1 MRVLSVAMLVLLTT
15 SGFGQVRIDHAIAV
29 VANLDSA
36 VTQLKATGFTIK
48 PGRLHDNGLLN
59 AHIKFPN
66 GTEFELMSIQGTPK
80 DDMARDYL
88 DLLHEHEGGAYLAL
102 SGISIET
109 LNERTTSM
117 GIEHKVEKGAAWSYI
132 TFPHHAYLSPF
143 FFIEMH
149 IGANDTPALLTHHN
163 GSIQMATV
171 WVEGDD
177 RVTNFLKAMGLI
189 SSGTIVDAKLGR
201 GEKFST
207 STGAIVVAPPKDASK
222 RQRIIAMSFCGKDG
236 KETVRLVF

>member
-1 MRVLSVAMLVLLTT
+1 MRVPFMAVFVLLVT

-36 VTQLKATGFTIK
+36 VMQFKAKGFTFK

-66 GTEFELMSIQGTPK
+66 GTEFELMSVQGTPK
-80 DDMARDYL
+80 DDAARDYL
-88 DLLHEHEGGAYLAL
+88 DLLHGHEGGAYLAL
-102 SGISIET
+102 SGVSLET
-109 LNERTTSM
+109 LDKKITSM
-117 GIEHKVEKGAAWSYI
+117 GIEHEVENGSAWSYI
-132 TFPHHAYLSPF
+132 TFPHRSYLSPF

-149 IGANDTPALLTHHN
+149 ISANDSPALLTHHN
-163 GSIQMATV
+163 RSIQIATV

-177 RVTNFLKAMGLI
+177 RVIHFLKAMGLA
-189 SSGTIVDAKLGR
+189 SSGTITDAKLGR

-207 STGAIVVAPPKDASK
+207 ATGTIVVVPPKDVSK
-222 RQRIIAMSFCGKDG
+222 RQRITAVSFAGKDG
-236 KETVRLVF
+236 KETVMFVF